1 MTKVKSDA
9 LYLFEHFKQSGEN
22 REFVTML
29 FNRIVK
35 TENLKLWEASALQ
48 NEFNKLLK
56 ASKWTTLTP
65 VILQAPFVF
74 YVNAA
79 AHGTR

>member
-1 MTKVKSDA
+1 MTKAKSDA

-29 FNRIVK
+29 FNRIVQ
-35 TENLKLWEASALQ
+35 TNGLKLWEANALK

-56 ASKWTTLTP
+56 AKP
-65 VILQAPFVF
+65 
-74 YVNAA
+74 
-79 AHGTR
+79 

>member
-22 REFVTML
+22 REFVAML

-35 TENLKLWEASALQ
+35 TENLKLWQATALK

-56 ASKWTTLTP
+56 AKP
-65 VILQAPFVF
+65 
-74 YVNAA
+74 
-79 AHGTR
+79 